1 MAGKSLDELEG
12 FWLAVAMGWPIVVP
26 MSLALLVLVP
36 IGAIVGA
43 LPALLLA
50 GCCCACEDFWELGP
64 HPPPKHKAGNERTES
79 GFARRQLREADA
91 VLMAGDAAA
100 RAGLRRPLRAAA
112 LLHRRHQPRRLS
124 GSERLMG

>member
-1 MAGKSLDELEG
+1 MISVPAVKMAGKSLDELEG

-64 HPPPKHKAGNERTES
+64 HPPPKTQNRQRT
-79 GFARRQLREADA
+79 
-91 VLMAGDAAA
+91 
-100 RAGLRRPLRAAA
+100 
-112 LLHRRHQPRRLS
+112 H
-124 GSERLMG
+124 